1 MMLKIGDFARIGQVS
16 IKTLRHY
23 DALGLLR
30 PVRVDAESGY
40 RFYTMEQ
47 LGDLM
52 RILALKDCG
61 LSLEDIA
68 HLLQTQGASD
78 IKAGLLERLAAQQ
91 QVVAEEQARL
101 QRITARVQQ
110 LESAETGATFAI
122 ALKQSEP
129 LTLLGLRHRI
139 ASTQEIARL
148 AWALVKRLEQERLWP
163 LGPLVQLYFSDGSSD
178 DQIDLFVGVPVTGL
192 PLAGTDWLY
201 ERLSGGELLAC
212 LIYQGDYGNISTAY
226 LALDR
231 WLATSSYQVA
241 GPYRELY
248 HRSPLHTDDPSS
260 YITEIQCPVLAA
272 HAEQPLL
279 AERKVVP

>member
-1 MMLKIGDFARIGQVS
+1 MFKIGDFARISQVS

-40 RFYTMEQ
+40 RFYEMEQ

-61 LSLEDIA
+61 LALEDIA
-68 HLLQTQGASD
+68 HLLQTRDPHD
-78 IKAGLLERLAAQQ
+78 IKEVLLQRLAAQQ

-110 LESAETGATFAI
+110 LEGAEAEATFAI
-122 ALKQSEP
+122 ALKQAEP
-129 LTLLGLRHRI
+129 LTLLGMRHRI
-139 ASTQEIARL
+139 ASTLEIAPL
-148 AWALVKRLEQERLWP
+148 ARALVAQLEQQRLWP
-163 LGPLVQLYFSDGSSD
+163 LGPLVHLYFGDSASDE
-178 DQIDLFVGVPVTGL
+178 QIDLFVGVPVTSL
-192 PLAGTDWLY
+192 PLVGADWHY
-201 ERLSGGELLAC
+201 ERLPGGELLAC
-212 LIYQGDYGNISTAY
+212 LIYQGDYTSISTAY

-231 WLATSSYQVA
+231 WLLASHYQAA
-241 GPYRELY
+241 GPYREVY

-260 YITEIQCPVLAA
+260 YITEIQCPVQVA
-272 HAEQPLL
+272 HAEQLHL
-279 AERKVVP
+279 SERTAAQ